1 MKIYVAPPKGELE
14 KQTYINWLESFGFEP
29 VFLDLRFKKMKGPL
43 LLCGGADIGKRPE
56 RDEKEMLWINMALEA
71 KQPIIGICRGMQ
83 VLNQYFG
90 GTVEDLGE
98 AIVEDHKS
106 GNFAE
111 DTDHSGKQSQY
122 HIVQDLDGNMI
133 RVNSRHHQH
142 CPVIADNF
150 KTTHISF
157 PVHSIVEGFQD
168 ESRKIWAV
176 QWHPERME
184 SDDNLYPLN
193 KLTK

>member
-14 KQTYINWLESFGFEP
+14 KQTYIDWLESFGFEP
-29 VFLDLRFKKMKGPL
+29 VFLDLRFKKMNGPL
-43 LLCGGADIGKRPE
+43 LLCGGADIGKRPD
-56 RDEKEMLWINMALEA
+56 RDQKEILWIKMALTAE
-71 KQPIIGICRGMQ
+71 QPIIGICRGMQ
-83 VLNQYFG
+83 MLNHFFG

-98 AIVEDHKS
+98 AIVEDHKA
-106 GNFAE
+106 GNFSE

-122 HIVQDLDGNMI
+122 HIVESLDLNMFN
-133 RVNSRHHQH
+133 VNSRHHQH
-142 CPVIADNF
+142 CVDIPDNF
-150 KTTHISF
+150 KTTHRSF
-157 PVHSIVEGFQD
+157 PVHSIIEGFSD
-168 ESRKIWAV
+168 ESKKIWAV